1 MEMQQPASQPKHTE
15 LPLEDVNGSLPPPS
29 TAVPVLQKW
38 NNPRINMFR
47 VFATFYSFII
57 LGLNDAAYGA
67 LIPYLEKYYNIS
79 YIVISLVFL
88 GPVVGYIGSA
98 ATNNLIHMRF
108 GRRGV
113 AAVCAGSHLI
123 AYAVIAVH
131 PPYPVLVVVFVLAG
145 YGNGLADSG
154 WNAWIGDM
162 ANANEVLGFLHA
174 CYGLGGAISPLVAT
188 TLVTKAGWQWYEYY
202 YIMVGLAAIEVVFSM
217 SVFWGATGP
226 AYRDE
231 HPRTVPANLPTPEE
245 GLMPEIKPK
254 GGLFRISTASRS
266 KSRTAEAVTNKIT
279 WLCSLFLLIYVGIE
293 VSVGGWIVTF
303 MLRVRHG
310 TPFASGLS
318 STGFW
323 AGITIGRMV
332 LGFVTARLFKTEKH
346 AVATYLVASIVLQL
360 LFWLVPNFN
369 VSAVMVAF
377 LGFFLAPLFPAAVV
391 AATKLLPK
399 HLHVAA
405 VGFAAAFGASG
416 ACILPFAVGAIAQ
429 VKGVQVLQ
437 PIVLALLVVCLGVW
451 LWIPKLPKA
460 RVA

>member
-1 MEMQQPASQPKHTE
+1 MYLHDGGGSGGGSQRAIMEMQRRENTSTDSGRDLECTIGPLTAS
-15 LPLEDVNGSLPPPS
+15 S
-29 TAVPVLQKW
+29 TAIPVLQKW
-38 NNPRINMFR
+38 NKPRINMLR

-67 LIPYLEKYYNIS
+67 LIPYLEEYYGIS

-98 ATNNLIHMRF
+98 ATNNLIHMHF

-113 AAVCAGSHLI
+113 AAVCAGSHLV
-123 AYAVIAVH
+123 AYAVVAVH

-202 YIMVGLAAIEVVFSM
+202 CIMIGLAAIEVAFSM

-226 AYRDE
+226 AYREE
-231 HPRTVPANLPTPEE
+231 HLKGAPATDPPAPAEELTAENKPR
-245 GLMPEIKPK
+245 
-254 GGLFRISTASRS
+254 GGFFRISTATRS
-266 KSRTAEAVTNKIT
+266 KSRTAEAVTNRIT

-293 VSVGGWIVTF
+293 VSVGGWVVTF
-303 MLRVRHG
+303 MLRVRRG
-310 TPFASGLS
+310 SPFASGLT

-332 LGFVTARLFKTEKH
+332 LGFVTARVFKTEKH
-346 AVATYLVASIVLQL
+346 AVATYLFASISLQL
-360 LFWLVPNFN
+360 LFWVR
-369 VSAVMVAF
+369 M
-377 LGFFLAPLFPAAVV
+377 PAN
-391 AATKLLPK
+391 
-399 HLHVAA
+399 
-405 VGFAAAFGASG
+405 
-416 ACILPFAVGAIAQ
+416 Q
-429 VKGVQVLQ
+429 
-437 PIVLALLVVCLGVW
+437 
-451 LWIPKLPKA
+451 
-460 RVA
+460 R